1 MHIYIYYVCIWCDYI
16 YILCK
21 CIFLYTINPFCWC
34 FFCVLMDDLYNIFFL
49 AFGSFPIGP
58 WCVPYSSLP
67 WLCWQLFLDLR
78 RSKRRGSVRSWM
90 IFFQP
95 SGLLVWLGVPILP
108 NWSLTSCFHV
118 QKINGTS
125 MLACKYL
132 QYIYWCCGLHGSF
145 GCSKRKCIQ
154 SVQVEVCLW
163 IMTFFP
169 SSPTLKPS
177 LSRTTTHVSHQCK

>member
-1 MHIYIYYVCIWCDYI
+1 MYVYDVIIYIYCVNVFFYTQLTLFAGVFFVCWWTI
-16 YILCK
+16 YI
-21 CIFLYTINPFCWC
+21 IF
-34 FFCVLMDDLYNIFFL
+34 FFL